1 MKDLLKYKLE
11 EVLNSSLTG
20 DKLRLALEQEIA
32 KIFPYNHEEH
42 SPVKACGLD
51 EDFEF
56 QLAHVGT
63 ISEAVEKVE
72 KSVSKRQLSYMF
84 LKAVIGEKPKKI
96 QESPQELSN
105 WIEALFRPK

>member
-1 MKDLLKYKLE
+1 MKDVLRYKLE

-20 DKLRLALEQEIA
+20 DKLRLALEQEISEM
-32 KIFPYNHEEH
+32 FPYSHEER

-56 QLAHVGT
+56 QIAHAGT
-63 ISEAVEKVE
+63 LSEAVEKIE
-72 KSVSKRQLSYMF
+72 KAVSKRQLSYMF
-84 LKAVIGEKPKKI
+84 VKAIIGEKPKKI

>member
-1 MKDLLKYKLE
+1 MKDVLRYKLE

-20 DKLRLALEQEIA
+20 DKLRLALEQEISEM
-32 KIFPYNHEEH
+32 FPYAHEER

-56 QLAHVGT
+56 QMAHAGT
-63 ISEAVEKVE
+63 FSEAVEKIE
-72 KSVSKRQLSYMF
+72 KTVSKRQLSFMF
-84 LKAVIGEKPKKI
+84 VRAIISEKPKKT
-96 QESPQELSN
+96 QEQPQELSN

>member
-32 KIFPYNHEEH
+32 KIFPYNHEER

-56 QLAHVGT
+56 QMAHAGT
-63 ISEAVEKVE
+63 FSEAVEKVE
-72 KSVSKRQLSYMF
+72 KSVSKRQLAYMF
-84 LKAVIGEKPKKI
+84 LRAIIVDGPKKT
-96 QESPQELSN
+96 QERPQELSS